1 MDRNGYMPMNGNG
14 YTPMNGNGYRLL
26 GFVVWRGAKW
36 YARRRLPSLRKLAL
50 VAVGGLSVAG
60 AAGAIAR
67 RAAS

>member
-1 MDRNGYMPMNGNG
+1 MNGSG
-14 YTPMNGNGYRLL
+14 YKVL

-36 YARRRLPSLRKLAL
+36 YARRRLPSPRKLAV
-50 VAVGGLSVAG
+50 VAAGGLSVAG